1 MQLERNSLLWPSNVD
16 WLMTTDMSKSSND
29 FVLQPKENYEITC

>member
-16 WLMTTDMSKSSND
+16 WFMTADIRETSND
-29 FVLQPKENYEITC
+29 FVLQPKENYETTC